1 MAKKKTLLVAAVFS
15 VLAAPVFCV
24 PQGATLEDLIGS
36 ERAAILRASAVSS
49 AQEELLSEVQ
59 LRNPSLRLLPR
70 HGELGRFITE
80 TKNDLG
86 PSILVETLFLYNK
99 PHGRSEVWS
108 EAERAGLFNVVTALS
123 TLTGIQYFSAT
134 RGAMR
139 VFYESSHVIDN
150 PRNRTPLP
158 DPTFATPPGT
168 LVLYARQRDL
178 TFGDNTYR
186 FDYRAGADFFL
197 FAQENMTSMN
207 AGIVP
212 VIGRNRF
219 RMVVAVIDAGDSL
232 LIYAAAMARA
242 TALPGMGDRV
252 GNSFNNRLQAVL
264 QWFSE
269 HADGVFQ
276 E

>member
-1 MAKKKTLLVAAVFS
+1 MRKKTLLVAAVFI

-24 PQGATLEDLIGS
+24 PQGAALQSLIGS
-36 ERAAILRASAVSS
+36 ERAAILRASS
-49 AQEELLSEVQ
+49 AQGELLSEVQ
-59 LRNPSLRLLPR
+59 LRNPSLRLLPQ
-70 HGELGRFITE
+70 HEELRRFVTNA
-80 TKNDLG
+80 KSDLG
-86 PSILVETLFLYNK
+86 PAILVETLFLYNK
-99 PHGRSEVWS
+99 PHGRSEAWS
-108 EAERAGLFNVVTALS
+108 EAERAGLFNAVTALS
-123 TLTGIQYFSAT
+123 TLAGIQYFSAT

-139 VFYESSHVIDN
+139 IFYESSNVIDN

-158 DPTFATPPGT
+158 DPTFATPPET

-197 FAQENMTSMN
+197 FMQENLTSMN
-207 AGIVP
+207 VGIAP

-219 RMVVAVIDAGDSL
+219 RMVMAVIDAGDSI

-242 TALPGMGDRV
+242 TAIPGMGDRV
-252 GNSFNNRLQAVL
+252 GNSFNNRLDAVL

-269 HADGVFQ
+269 HADEVFR